1 MPELHW
7 GEVLVRIILAGVLGG
22 AIGAEREIRERE
34 AGLRTHMLVAVG
46 AALFTI
52 VSAYAW
58 ADFQFSTREG
68 ITFDPTRIAAQVVT
82 GIGFLGAGAII
93 RQGLSIRGLTTAASL
108 WVVAAIGMASGA
120 GYYSAAVITT
130 VLVLVSLWPLRI
142 LAFRL
147 FERIR
152 PGELRLEVELRPNEG
167 PSVLLDALEGQNVTV
182 RAFELEDARDRRRVV
197 LDVRLAESRPES
209 AARTQGDWWLA
220 LGDPALDALVAE
232 ARSRSYDLRI
242 VAARVAFY
250 QYHFTTP
257 EERRKTG
264 AWWTRYEV
272 GTPRAMRCGEL

>member
-58 ADFQFSTREG
+58 RDFQFSAASG
-68 ITFDPTRIAAQVVT
+68 VTFDPTRIAAQVVT

-142 LAFRL
+142 LAFRI

-152 PGELRLEVELRPNEG
+152 PGELRLEVELRANEG
-167 PSVLLDALEGQNVTV
+167 PSVLLDALEGQNVAV

-197 LDVRLAESRPES
+197 LDVRLAEARPE
-209 AARTQGDWWLA
+209 AVTAELMRLEQV
-220 LGDPALDALVAE
+220 LGVRWA
-232 ARSRSYDLRI
+232 
-242 VAARVAFY
+242 
-250 QYHFTTP
+250 T
-257 EERRKTG
+257 
-264 AWWTRYEV
+264 
-272 GTPRAMRCGEL
+272 